1 MTYHDSAQIYRAD
14 QMPDGRLIIWWN
26 ESESLVFENDQAFLD
41 YCTDLTP
48 QIKLLL
54 RTLLLLD
61 YSEQRKLRLCQSA
74 TRTTF
79 GWLHRDCKYSQ

>member
-1 MTYHDSAQIYRAD
+1 MTYHESAQIYRAD

-61 YSEQRKLRLCQSA
+61 YSEQRVDGKTASLSISDPDNIWVVA
-74 TRTTF
+74 
-79 GWLHRDCKYSQ
+79 S